1 MNNKPEGI
9 IQELKTFFDAEFCR
23 DYFAIIY
30 GSYAYGV
37 NTSDSDLDFV
47 AVKSNFDQK
56 KIRTTLD
63 FVFDL
68 YRRHD
73 LAFDDEV
80 PHEKKLLAN
89 YQTLDDAIGGGGF
102 EKMDGRIYVPPVVK
116 TKGFLHSNEMA
127 MRLLLNAIT
136 SKNIFVSGDKSYYS
150 KKRKQA
156 IENMVRIMFSIDDV
170 DSFTVQEFV
179 QSLIGTPER
188 HGEIY
193 LGYKDKPAVRR
204 YLTETFGKEFERLA
218 SRGILRYNADNG
230 RYTLGMYLGLQ
241 NRGGLT

>member
-80 PHEKKLLAN
+80 PH
-89 YQTLDDAIGGGGF
+89 
-102 EKMDGRIYVPPVVK
+102 
-116 TKGFLHSNEMA
+116 
-127 MRLLLNAIT
+127 
-136 SKNIFVSGDKSYYS
+136 
-150 KKRKQA
+150 
-156 IENMVRIMFSIDDV
+156 
-170 DSFTVQEFV
+170 
-179 QSLIGTPER
+179 
-188 HGEIY
+188 
-193 LGYKDKPAVRR
+193 
-204 YLTETFGKEFERLA
+204 
-218 SRGILRYNADNG
+218 
-230 RYTLGMYLGLQ
+230 
-241 NRGGLT
+241 